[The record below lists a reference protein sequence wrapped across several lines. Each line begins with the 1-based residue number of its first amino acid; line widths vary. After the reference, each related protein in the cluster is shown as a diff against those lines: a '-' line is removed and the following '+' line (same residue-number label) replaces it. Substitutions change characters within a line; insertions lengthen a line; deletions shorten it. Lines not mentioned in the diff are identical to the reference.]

1 MLYESYQDL
10 IGNTPLVRINRFPI
24 PDGVKLYAKLEL
36 ANPGGSVKDRIGV
49 SMIEDAERR
58 GVLKPGGTIIEGTAG
73 NTGIGI
79 AFAALGRGYRIVF
92 VVPDKFSGE
101 KVALLKA
108 LGAEI
113 VRTPRSGGMLLA
125 ERRADELAKEIP
137 GAVVLG
143 QFHNATNPRAHYETT
158 GPEIWRD
165 LEGQVDA
172 FVAGAGSGG
181 TFSGVAR
188 ARKDRDSSIRTI
200 LADPVGSTLGGGEHA
215 DYNIE
220 GIGNDFVPDTMDMW
234 LVDEVVKVS
243 DEEAFAATRE
253 LARREGIVAG
263 SSSGGALAAAL
274 KAIDAGLRGNVVTL
288 FPDRGDRYFTKG
300 LFAT

>member
-165 LEGQVDA
+165 LEGRHGRRRHRKREKQHVFHRLIYRQKRHGNSRYDGH
-172 FVAGAGSGG
+172 VAGGRGSEGLG
-181 TFSGVAR
+181 RRGFRRHAR
-188 ARKDRDSSIRTI
+188 A
-200 LADPVGSTLGGGEHA
+200 
-215 DYNIE
+215 
-220 GIGNDFVPDTMDMW
+220 
-234 LVDEVVKVS
+234 
-243 DEEAFAATRE
+243 
-253 LARREGIVAG
+253 
-263 SSSGGALAAAL
+263 GA
-274 KAIDAGLRGNVVTL
+274 
-288 FPDRGDRYFTKG
+288 PRGDRRRLVIWWCPRG
-300 LFAT
+300 GAQGD

>member
-158 GPEIWRD
+158 GPEIWCD

-188 ARKDRDSSIRTI
+188 ALKERDSGIRTI

>member
-158 GPEIWRD
+158 GPEIWHD

-188 ARKDRDSSIRTI
+188 ALKDRDSSIRTI

>member
-10 IGNTPLVRINRFPI
+10 IGNTPLVRINRFDL
-24 PDGVKLYAKLEL
+24 PDGVRLYAKLEL
-36 ANPGGSVKDRIGV
+36 ANPGGSVKDRIGRA
-49 SMIEDAERR
+49 MIADAERR
-58 GVLKPGGTIIEGTAG
+58 GVLKPGGTLVEGTAG

-79 AFAALGRGYRIVF
+79 AFAALSRGYRVVF

-113 VRTPRSGGMLLA
+113 VRTPRAGGMLLA
-125 ERRADELAKEIP
+125 EKTADEIAAATP

-143 QFHNATNPRAHYETT
+143 QFHNPANPRANYETT

-165 LEGQVDA
+165 LDGQIDA

-181 TFSGVAR
+181 TFSGVVR
-188 ARKDRDSSIRTI
+188 ALKERKPGIRAV
-200 LADPVGSTLGGGEHA
+200 LADPIGSTMGGGEHA

-220 GIGNDFVPDTMDMW
+220 GIGNDFIPDTMDMS
-234 LVDEVVKVS
+234 LVDDVVKVS

-274 KAIDAGLRGNVVTL
+274 KAIRLGLRGNVVTL
-288 FPDRGDRYFTKG
+288 FPDRGDRYLSKG
-300 LFAT
+300 LFGS

>member
-125 ERRADELAKEIP
+125 ESRADELAKEIP

-143 QFHNATNPRAHYETT
+143 QFHNAANPRAHYETT

-165 LEGQVDA
+165 LEGKVDA

-188 ARKDRDSSIRTI
+188 ALKERDPRIRTI

-215 DYNIE
+215 DYDIE
-220 GIGNDFVPDTMDMW
+220 GIGNDFVPDTMDMK

-243 DEEAFAATRE
+243 DEEAFGATRE

-274 KAIDAGLRGNVVTL
+274 KAIDAGLRGNVVAL

-300 LFAT
+300 LFAA

>member
-1 MLYESYQDL
+1 MVYESYQAL
-10 IGNTPLVRINRFPI
+10 IGNTPLVRINRFPL
-24 PDGVKLYAKLEL
+24 PEGVKLYAKLEL
-36 ANPGGSVKDRIGV
+36 ANPGGSVKDRIGL
-49 SMIEDAERR
+49 SMIEDAERK
-58 GVLKPGGTIIEGTAG
+58 GLLKPGGTIVEGTAG

-125 ERRADELAKEIP
+125 ESKADELAKEIP
-137 GAVVLG
+137 GAVVMG
-143 QFHNATNPRAHYETT
+143 QFHNAANPRAHYETT

-165 LEGQVDA
+165 LEGKVDA

-181 TFSGVAR
+181 TFSGVAKALKERDAGIR
-188 ARKDRDSSIRTI
+188 AI
-200 LADPVGSTLGGGEHA
+200 LADPVGSTMGGGEHA
-215 DYNIE
+215 DYDIE
-220 GIGNDFVPDTMDMW
+220 GIGNDFVPDTMDMK
-234 LVDEVVKVS
+234 LVDEVVKIS
-243 DEEAFAATRE
+243 DEEAFAASRE

-274 KAIDAGLRGNVVTL
+274 KAIDAGLRGNVVVL

-300 LFAT
+300 LFSA

>member
-188 ARKDRDSSIRTI
+188 ALKERDSGIRTI

-274 KAIDAGLRGNVVTL
+274 KAIDAGLRGNVVSL

>member
-79 AFAALGRGYRIVF
+79 AFAALGGGYRIVF

-188 ARKDRDSSIRTI
+188 ALKERDSGIRTI

>member
-1 MLYESYQDL
+1 MRYESYQEL
-10 IGNTPLVRINRFPI
+10 IGNTPLVRIGRFDI
-24 PDGVKLYAKLEL
+24 PEGTKLYAKLEL
-36 ANPGGSVKDRIGV
+36 ANPGGSVKDRIGRA
-49 SMIEDAERR
+49 MIDDAERR
-58 GVLKPGGTIIEGTAG
+58 GALKKGGTVVEGT
-73 NTGIGI
+73 
-79 AFAALGRGYRIVF
+79 AFAALGRGYRVVF

-113 VRTPRSGGMLLA
+113 VRTPRAGGMLLA
-125 ERRADELAKEIP
+125 EKTADEIAAATP

-143 QFHNATNPRAHYETT
+143 QFHNPANPRANYETT

-165 LEGQVDA
+165 MDGQIDA

-181 TFSGVAR
+181 TFSGVVRYLKEKNPAIR
-188 ARKDRDSSIRTI
+188 AI
-200 LADPVGSTLGGGEHA
+200 LADPVGSTMGGGEHA

-220 GIGNDFVPDTMDMW
+220 GIGNDFIPDTMDIS
-234 LVDEVVKVS
+234 LVDEVMKVT
-243 DEEAFAATRE
+243 DDEAFSASRE

-274 KAIDAGLRGNVVTL
+274 KAIRAGLRGNVVTL
-288 FPDRGDRYFTKG
+288 FPDRGDRYISKG
-300 LFAT
+300 LFPA

>member
-58 GVLKPGGTIIEGTAG
+58 GVLQPGGTIIEGTAG

-188 ARKDRDSSIRTI
+188 ALKERDSGIRTI